1 MTKFF
6 KKKVIIPLI
15 ALPVVATA
23 LGVGIYFGKNA
34 PNSNSSNQAT
44 NEIKTILASS
54 NSDVPTDLKQYL
66 LSVVNDIDKNKQ
78 IDIKQVADTLKKW
91 AQINDYLGKI
101 KKTNFSENYTN
112 FLQQSLN
119 LNVSEIETQ
128 KNSLAKDIDKKDA
141 SGLNQLISKS
151 DEIKQIEHSLFNF
164 YTTGTKSEQDYNQIQ
179 GVLTNL
185 NTVLTESSRKQLEM
199 NLVNDF
205 VKNQNLKG
213 FLNKIQK
220 IDSVAHTIDTKNGK
234 IDISDL
240 ASSDP
245 KNQNLSEL
253 KDLVDDLDLKS
264 SHQLAKIEDNRNDAK
279 SKIDNL
285 NSLSLDLKT
294 AFKNKINATDDGTIM
309 TNYVSQASAYDTTA
323 SELIKTVEMAKNV
336 KETSQYTSATNKS
349 VFDTAFEK
357 AQAVLSVDSK
367 LALNQDYLNSSSQI
381 ATLTTLITDLKAA
394 VATLNGQTS
403 DKSVADFKSDVENK
417 LNVSFYKGV
426 DTYGLKNLIYSV
438 SIDNE
443 TKPLLLTENSIDD
456 VKLTFLNSQLDNS
469 NINKVHLFYQAEKIS
484 NPSVTTKVEK
494 TMTFDTDFNKVIDK
508 INFKNLDELFNIDYD
523 RLGYYFESD
532 VQNKKLEIESQ
543 FANKLTNV
551 NGFFTYKIKQGS
563 LTYGNDNKL
572 SLIVDFFVGKRQVKE
587 IKLETNKT
595 ISFQKQG
602 SKGDSRFGFDY
613 DLKKAVSFIEHKH
626 MENGKEIPNLNAELI
641 WENTTIKP
649 NATKTHSDY
658 TPEEAIKALT
668 ESYDFPKIGDYQIY
682 PKALI
687 WPRNANDKEF
697 MTMANVFF
705 WIKKDGKDIE
715 FSQINS
721 NIKEFDE
728 YEGKFAKNINYFKP
742 FYFTDIKPINNR
754 EWFETSDFTSNEKH
768 KPIDEKDREI
778 IDKINS
784 TNFEFRRADGA
795 IINKHAIKY
804 AVLDPKDII
813 EQKAYFALDYLLKL
827 KSSNEQQVNNSTNSV
842 SKEEQQAKE
851 AAKTNEDNHEFKDK
865 NEVEDGLKDA
875 SGNIIKKK
883 TTPVVDVS
891 DFYTSKDDIKFKT
904 DSPNNLDVSKIA
916 KNYFIYFYDVKE
928 IQDQPNSLS
937 FKLGFILKSDTRKR
951 YTNSNKIITLTNL
964 RNDFKYNLYPEII
977 LNRIGLKDFEIQN
990 NINIS
995 SKDELLKSIKWSKP
1009 TITYNNFDFYTKD
1022 IKIADVVTKNDGIR
1036 QGTYVKFQ
1044 YTDPTTHKTVIG
1056 NNYYKISNSTSSTFN
1071 KDFSFTNPNL
1081 KTIFESTSS
1090 IERTRKIEFYFKDQ
1104 SWNYDPNDQSAHWTL
1119 KEKYLDKTFFHN
1131 SPSKRKIKLTI
1142 SGDALIQDDFRLSRF
1157 IDRHAIE
1164 GEYGKP
1170 YTVEIDFEKLV
1181 SEKTQTVSFETHP
1194 YSIDSKKTIPA
1205 LKLNLTA
1212 TLSSNNDI
1220 NFKLSLDDLSYKLVV
1235 GNPYFYVLPPSQ
1247 IIGSRFGEF
1256 DKNKAFLL
1264 NYYGAAVEIS
1274 YTNAVEHEEFTT
1286 KDTRT
1291 NQFNYKQLDFSQE
1304 NQPITFYNPESTL
1317 DPDKYNPNQNVN
1329 YELHN
1334 GYLMD
1339 QEYMHSG
1346 WKTNDL
1352 VNKARAREF
1361 AFSFGSGTELAKV
1374 SKDPHDL
1381 RFYGISNRH
1390 IVKVDHWSDLR
1401 TEAASQGRNYFTK
1414 PSDKFQ
1420 NDVNAGY
1427 SYWSGGQVGKN
1438 MKLQVIWTGI
1448 EQINKNGQATQVGK
1462 ENVDTTVFSF
1472 DAKPMID
1479 DARKWGRME
1488 LIKWFKDLA
1497 KLPDVKFNTS
1507 WEKQGISLNPDV
1519 RRYAIIGF
1527 PYGKQAGYYINRVK
1541 NGQATTSL
1549 AHVNNYVQT
1558 FYNAGNSG
1566 TGILGAGDEYIA
1578 TINSGVPLT
1587 GLQGWKYDTP
1597 DYNYFGVNFDG
1608 QHPLDLKNTHSL
1620 AAEIIRRHLEEPL
1633 NYKLPWFFHNFKGQ
1647 SK

>member
-119 LNVSEIETQ
+119 LNVSEIESQ

-294 AFKNKINATDDGTIM
+294 AFKNKINATDDETIM
-309 TNYVSQASAYDTTA
+309 TNIVGQASAYDTTA
-323 SELIKTVEMAKNV
+323 SELIDAIQMAKNV
-336 KETSQYTSATNKS
+336 KETSQYTSATDKS

-367 LALNQDYLNSSSQI
+367 LALNQDYLNSSSPI
-381 ATLTTLITDLKAA
+381 ATLTTLITDLKTAIAA
-394 VATLNGQTS
+394 LNGQTS
-403 DKSVADFKSDVENK
+403 DKSVVDFKSDVESK

-443 TKPLLLTENSIDD
+443 TKPLLLTENSIND
-456 VKLTFLNSQLDNS
+456 VKLTFLDSQLDNS
-469 NINKVHLFYQAEKIS
+469 DINKVHLFYQAEKIS
-484 NPSVTTKVEK
+484 NPSVTAKVEK
-494 TMTFDTDFNKVIDK
+494 TMTFDTNFNNVINK
-508 INFKNLDELFNIDYD
+508 IHFNNLDELFNIDYD
-523 RLGYYFESD
+523 RLEHYFESD
-532 VQNKKLEIESQ
+532 FDAQKSKMESL
-543 FANKLTNV
+543 FVNKLRNV
-551 NGFFTYKIKQGS
+551 EGFFTYAIKKGS
-563 LTYGNDNKL
+563 LTHESDNKL
-572 SLIVDFFVGKRQVKE
+572 SLIIDFFVGKRQVKE
-587 IKLETNKT
+587 IKLATSKIVNFLNKETAKP
-595 ISFQKQG
+595 
-602 SKGDSRFGFDY
+602 DSRFGFDY
-613 DLKKAVSFIEHKH
+613 DLQKAVSFIEHKH
-626 MENGKEIPNLNAELI
+626 IDKNKKPDPNLDAELI
-641 WENTTIKP
+641 WENTTIKTD
-649 NATKTHSDY
+649 ATKTHSDY
-658 TPEEAIKALT
+658 SVDEAIDALT
-668 ESYDFPKIGDYQIY
+668 NSYNFPKIGDYQIF
-682 PKALI
+682 PKTSTL
-687 WPRNANDKEF
+687 RYVNEKDY
-697 MTMANVFF
+697 MTTTSVFF
-705 WIKKDGKDIE
+705 WIKKNGEELD
-715 FSQINS
+715 FSQIHSSINDFNKYQS
-721 NIKEFDE
+721 S
-728 YEGKFAKNINYFKP
+728 FAKKINYFKP
-742 FYFTDIKPINNR
+742 FYFTDVVPKN
-754 EWFETSDFTSNEKH
+754 EKKWYDASDFAWAS
-768 KPIDEKDREI
+768 IDASDKSI

-784 TNFEFRRADGA
+784 TNFELRKADGA
-795 IINKHAIKY
+795 IIDKKAIKY
-804 AVLDPKDII
+804 SVLDPKDII
-813 EQKAYFALDYLLKL
+813 EQKAYSALNYLLKL
-827 KSSNEQQVNNSTNSV
+827 KSTN
-842 SKEEQQAKE
+842 
-851 AAKTNEDNHEFKDK
+851 KTNEGNNSENLTSKDEQEAKLAAKNSKENHEFKDNK
-865 NEVEDGLKDA
+865 EVEDGLKDA
-875 SGNIIKKK
+875 SGKIIKPKN
-883 TTPVVDVS
+883 TTPEAKDL
-891 DFYTSKDDIKFKT
+891 DFYSSKDNINSSGD
-904 DSPNNLDVSKIA
+904 PNNHIDISKIA
-916 KNYFIYFYDVKE
+916 KDYYIYFYDV
-928 IQDQPNSLS
+928 QPVLNQPDSLS
-937 FKLGFILKSDTRKR
+937 FKLGFI
-951 YTNSNKIITLTNL
+951 NKIILTKRYSPNHRITLTHL
-964 RNDFKYNLYPEII
+964 RNDFKYNLYPEVI
-977 LNRIGLKDFEIQN
+977 LNRIGLNDFTIQN
-990 NINIS
+990 NGNAS
-995 SKDELLKSIKWSKP
+995 SKEELEKLIKWKQEK
-1009 TITYNNFDFYTKD
+1009 ITYNNFDFETKL
-1022 IKIADVVTKNDGIR
+1022 IKIADVVSRNNGV
-1036 QGTYVKFQ
+1036 YVKFQ
-1044 YTDPTTHKTVIG
+1044 YTDPTTKKTVIG
-1056 NNYYKISNSTSSTFN
+1056 NNYYKILNFASLNSSFNNN

-1090 IERTRKIEFYFKDQ
+1090 IDRTRKIEFYFKDQ
-1104 SWNYDPNDQSAHWTL
+1104 SWNYNDQDASAHWTL
-1119 KEKYLDKTFFHN
+1119 KEKYLDKTFFKNH
-1131 SPSKRKIKLTI
+1131 SSKRKIKFTI
-1142 SGDALIQDDFRLSRF
+1142 LGDTLIQDDFRLSRF
-1157 IDRHAIE
+1157 IDRSQIHGYE
-1164 GEYGKP
+1164 KP
-1170 YTVEIDFEKLV
+1170 YTVEIDFDQLV
-1181 SEKTQTVSFETHP
+1181 NQKTQTVSFETHP
-1194 YSIDSKKTIPA
+1194 YSIINHGSAPE

-1220 NFKLSLDDLSYKLVV
+1220 NFKLSLDDPSYKLVV
-1235 GNPYFYVLPPSQ
+1235 GNPYFYVLPLSQ
-1247 IIGSRFGEF
+1247 LGGSRFGEF

-1286 KDTRT
+1286 PETRT

-1401 TEAASQGRNYFTK
+1401 TAAGSQGRNYFTK

-1448 EQINKNGQATQVGK
+1448 EQINKNGQATQAGK

-1488 LIKWFKDLA
+1488 LIKWFEDLA
-1497 KLPDVKFNTS
+1497 NLPDVKFNTS

-1633 NYKLPWFFHNFKGQ
+1633 NYKLPWFFHNFKGDT
-1647 SK
+1647 K